1 MSEAKNSNL
10 APFRLLVK
18 LTNGVGDE
26 FPLYYGN
33 NLIVLGRTIETLEF
47 GNDNF
52 PENIIPV
59 TDSKS
64 DGIIYLTISK
74 DNICQFSDEKGEQI
88 DINSQSN
95 SFEYDGISFHL
106 KNMREDKSRGHIL
119 NGMYKNH
126 SVFFFFAVIIVLII
140 IFSLS
145 LKKDEV
151 KEIAEII
158 DDKRYGIVNT
168 GQCNYILAETQN
180 DAVWASVALNKTGF
194 TKCRYILVSNKEIN
208 RIQQYINQRFPFIN
222 LYVLNLVSDKAE
234 LLVFLSKERNSS
246 KDTELDK
253 LKNALIV
260 EFPYIKNIKF
270 NYLSDHNARGDAKG
284 IFTKVNVQYKEICEN
299 NKVTYSVREELT
311 DEKLELINR
320 LISEHKKIYGD
331 QYIEFSVLLID
342 DDFKGKSYLNSKD
355 SYVMLNDKH
364 WFFFR

>member
-1 MSEAKNSNL
+1 
-10 APFRLLVK
+10 
-18 LTNGVGDE
+18 
-26 FPLYYGN
+26 
-33 NLIVLGRTIETLEF
+33 
-47 GNDNF
+47 
-52 PENIIPV
+52 
-59 TDSKS
+59 
-64 DGIIYLTISK
+64 
-74 DNICQFSDEKGEQI
+74 
-88 DINSQSN
+88 
-95 SFEYDGISFHL
+95 ISFHL

-126 SVFFFFAVIIVLII
+126 SVFFFFAVIVVLII

-320 LISEHKKIYGD
+320 LISEHK
-331 QYIEFSVLLID
+331 
-342 DDFKGKSYLNSKD
+342 N
-355 SYVMLNDKH
+355 
-364 WFFFR
+364 